1 MKRWYDANR
10 KLRYYLECLQN
21 VDRPLR
27 EKIVKDL
34 MDLVKEYDG
43 VLLDRFAEEY
53 PLEIRKQRW
62 YDQNP
67 YLWILFNGLRYAS
80 EDVIDLVIEY
90 FERVL

>member
-1 MKRWYDANR
+1 MNRWYDANR
-10 KLRYYLECLQN
+10 KLRYYLESLQK

-27 EKIVKDL
+27 EKIVRDL
-34 MDLVKEYDG
+34 MELVKEYDG

-53 PLEIRKQRW
+53 PLEMRKQRW

-80 EDVIDLVIEY
+80 DEVIELVIEY
-90 FERVL
+90 FERIL

>member
-10 KLRYYLECLQN
+10 KLRFYLESLQK

-27 EKIVKDL
+27 EKIVRDL
-34 MDLVKEYDG
+34 MELVKEYDG

-53 PLEIRKQRW
+53 PLEMRKQRW

-80 EDVIDLVIEY
+80 DEVIDLVIEY
-90 FERVL
+90 FERIL

>member
-1 MKRWYDANR
+1 MNRWYDANR
-10 KLRYYLECLQN
+10 KLRYYLGYLQH

-27 EKIVKDL
+27 EKIVRDL

-80 EDVIDLVIEY
+80 DELVDIVIEY
-90 FERVL
+90 FERIL

>member
-10 KLRYYLECLQN
+10 KLKFYLESLQHL
-21 VDRPLR
+21 DRGMK

-34 MDLVKEYDG
+34 MALVKEYDG
-43 VLLDRFAEEY
+43 ALLDRFAEEY

-67 YLWILFNGLRYAS
+67 YLWILINGLQYAS
-80 EDVIDLVIEY
+80 DDVIELVIEY